1 MKKLLLLFVPIF
13 LLSGHAYTQDADD
26 SYHPILQPFTE
37 DMHFEDSIWFNWG
50 GSIIQG
56 DDQRYYL
63 FYSRWPRENGFLAWL
78 THSEIAVASSDTP
91 AGPWNYE
98 YTALQGRRGNYWD
111 AVTAHNP
118 KVKNFYGKYY
128 LYYISTHSTLSDEQL
143 LSTARGGYQHENW
156 SGLRNMQRTGV
167 AVSDRIR
174 GPWKRADQPM
184 VTPVEPLYTLTVN
197 PAVVSMPDG
206 RYLLM
211 IKGDKFPEKGSPRIQ
226 AIGIGQSPT
235 GPFEI
240 QAEPAIADF
249 DTEDAS
255 LWYDKTRRCFYACFH
270 AHTHFGMITSSDGI
284 TWKKAQHYLFSPKGF
299 KSVDGGTFT
308 AERMER
314 PSVFVNDKGVPLV
327 FISSY
332 RKGNT
337 TGIFT
342 IPMTKTE

>member
-1 MKKLLLLFVPIF
+1 MKKLILILAPLLLFSSSAF
-13 LLSGHAYTQDADD
+13 TQNEDD
-26 SYHPILQPFTE
+26 TYRPILQPFTE
-37 DMHFEDSIWFNWG
+37 DMHFEDSLWFNWG

-56 DDQRYYL
+56 DDQTYYL
-63 FYSRWPRENGFLAWL
+63 FYSRWPRQYGFLAWL
-78 THSEIAVASSDTP
+78 THSEIAVASSHTP

-98 YTALQGRRGNYWD
+98 YTALKGRRGNYWD

-118 KVKNFYGKYY
+118 KIKCFDGKYY
-128 LYYISTHSTLSDEQL
+128 LYYISTRSALSEEQL
-143 LSTARGGYQHENW
+143 IATARGGYKHKHW
-156 SGLRNMQRTGV
+156 SELRNMQRTGV
-167 AVSDRIR
+167 AVSDRIS

-184 VTPVEPLYTLTVN
+184 LEPVEPLHTLTVN
-197 PAVVSMPDG
+197 PAMTLMPDG
-206 RYLLM
+206 AFLLM

-226 AIGIGQSPT
+226 AVGIGQSPT

-240 QAEPAIADF
+240 QANPAIADF

-255 LWYDKTRRCFYACFH
+255 LWYDKTRRRFYACFH

-284 TWKKAQHYLFSPKGF
+284 SWNKARHYQFSPKGF
-299 KSVDGGTFT
+299 KSTDGGTFS

-314 PSVFVNDKGVPLV
+314 PSVFTNDQGIPLV

-342 IPMTKTE
+342 IPVTEGD